1 MNGRAYYNENDP
13 FAAQWLRNLIAAGH
27 IAPGDVDERSI
38 VDVRPGDV
46 RDYTQ
51 CHFFAG
57 IGIWSSSLRD
67 AGVRD
72 TDHVWTGSCPC
83 QPFSAAGQ
91 RGGFA
96 DERHLW
102 PAFFHL
108 IKECRPAIVLGEQV
122 ASPDGLQWLDLVSSD
137 LEGTGYAVG
146 AADLCA
152 AGIAVAAGETE
163 VGQPTL
169 EWIRGAVQSCPDP
182 FLAAELRDYA
192 EWFDRE
198 AGIGPA
204 HIRQRL
210 CWMAYASGQRRQQ
223 IGSRASG
230 DEATHGWQSNGD
242 HVIAGDGATRSMADA
257 DEGQCGRIA
266 DREGRQSNRAP
277 AGWQQGYG
285 EFESGR
291 ATGWLADSTSDGR
304 REERAVA
311 GRFAAGDRTQGLTT
325 GLVPS
330 GAAFGLA
337 DSDGRNAG
345 AEWQQS
351 SGQHGQQ
358 PQDCTVGAWC
368 GSARVMGDANDTRS
382 QGRSEHRD
390 GADQW
395 LARPT
400 SLAGWTRADWIICAD
415 GKARPIEPGT
425 QPLAHGQSNRV
436 GRLRAYGNAMHRAKI
451 TQFILAA
458 DEAIGALP

>member
-169 EWIRGAVQSCPDP
+169 EWIRWAVQSCPDP

-291 ATGWLADSTSDGR
+291 ATGWLADCYG
-304 REERAVA
+304 
-311 GRFAAGDRTQGLTT
+311 
-325 GLVPS
+325 
-330 GAAFGLA
+330 
-337 DSDGRNAG
+337 
-345 AEWQQS
+345 
-351 SGQHGQQ
+351 
-358 PQDCTVGAWC
+358 
-368 GSARVMGDANDTRS
+368 GDANDTRS
-382 QGRSEHRD
+382 QGRSERRP
-390 GADQW
+390 GADQR
-395 LARPT
+395 LVRPT
-400 SLAGWTRADWIICAD
+400 SLAGWTRADWIICTD

-458 DEAIGALP
+458 QEAIGATS

>member
-1 MNGRAYYNENDP
+1 MNGRALYIELDEYCR
-13 FAAQWLRNLIAAGH
+13 AWLQNLIAADL
-27 IAPGDVDERSI
+27 ICPGDVVGDI
-38 VDVRPGDV
+38 LDVRP
-46 RDYTQ
+46 RDLDRYNQ
-51 CHFFAG
+51 VHAFAG
-57 IGIWSSSLRD
+57 IGVWSGSLRD

-108 IKECRPAIVLGEQV
+108 IQECRPPVILGEQV

-137 LEGTGYAVG
+137 LEGTGYAIG
-146 AADLCA
+146 ATDLCA

-198 AGIGPA
+198 AGVGPA

-210 CWMAYASGQRRQQ
+210 CWMAYAERGTTERQRQHLAATTGSFEEKARERQWIRSDARTSSAVSG
-223 IGSRASG
+223 
-230 DEATHGWQSNGD
+230 
-242 HVIAGDGATRSMADA
+242 
-257 DEGQCGRIA
+257 
-266 DREGRQSNRAP
+266 
-277 AGWQQGYG
+277 
-285 EFESGR
+285 
-291 ATGWLADSTSDGR
+291 LADSESDRR
-304 REERAVA
+304 REERALA
-311 GRFAAGDRTQGLTT
+311 GRLVAGDRTQGQST

-330 GAAFGLA
+330 GAVERLGF
-337 DSDGRNAG
+337 SDRSGRSPRSEAAKATRHGNPVVPA
-345 AEWQQS
+345 S
-351 SGQHGQQ
+351 SVHDECS
-358 PQDCTVGAWC
+358 PNSV
-368 GSARVMGDANDTRS
+368 VGDADDAGS
-382 QGRSEHRD
+382 QGRGERRN
-390 GADQW
+390 GADQR
-395 LARPT
+395 LAGPT
-400 SLAGWTRADWIICAD
+400 SLAGWTRADWIICTD

-425 QPLAHGQSNRV
+425 FPLAHGQSNRV

-458 DEAIGALP
+458 QEAIGDLT

>member
-1 MNGRAYYNENDP
+1 VNGRALYIEIDAYCRD
-13 FAAQWLRNLIAAGH
+13 WLRNLIAADL
-27 IAPGDVDERSI
+27 ICPGDVVGDI
-38 VDVRPGDV
+38 LDVRP
-46 RDYTQ
+46 RDLDRYNQ
-51 CHFFAG
+51 VHAFAG
-57 IGIWSSSLRD
+57 IGIWSGSLRD
-67 AGVRD
+67 AGYRD

-108 IKECRPAIVLGEQV
+108 IEQCRPPKVFGEQV

-137 LEGTGYAVG
+137 LEGAHYAIG

-152 AGIAVAAGETE
+152 AGITMAAGETE

-192 EWFDRE
+192 DWFDRE

-210 CWMAYASGQRRQQ
+210 CWMAHAEPQHNGRRSSGAATWVELTD
-223 IGSRASG
+223 IGSTSG
-230 DEATHGWQSNGD
+230 VAY
-242 HVIAGDGATRSMADA
+242 A
-257 DEGQCGRIA
+257 DEGQRGRIA
-266 DREGRQSNRAP
+266 DRQGCEPDRATTGRQQRD
-277 AGWQQGYG
+277 G
-285 EFESGR
+285 ELEPGR
-291 ATGWLADSTSDGR
+291 AVERLGISDRSGWAQR
-304 REERAVA
+304 REPAEAMGHGRSAVTAGGVHIERGPDSVVGVA
-311 GRFAAGDRTQGLTT
+311 HDAG
-325 GLVPS
+325 
-330 GAAFGLA
+330 
-337 DSDGRNAG
+337 
-345 AEWQQS
+345 
-351 SGQHGQQ
+351 
-358 PQDCTVGAWC
+358 
-368 GSARVMGDANDTRS
+368 S

-390 GADQW
+390 GADQRP
-395 LARPT
+395 ARPS
-400 SLAGWTRADWIICAD
+400 SLAGWIRADWIICTD

-425 QPLAHGQSNRV
+425 FPLAHGQSNRV

-458 DEAIGALP
+458 DEAIGGAEQ

>member
-1 MNGRAYYNENDP
+1 VSGRALYIEIDAYCRE
-13 FAAQWLRNLIAAGH
+13 WLRNLIAADL
-27 IAPGDVDERSI
+27 ICPGDVVGDI
-38 VDVRPGDV
+38 LDVRP
-46 RDYTQ
+46 RDLDRYNQ
-51 CHFFAG
+51 VHAFAG
-57 IGIWSSSLRD
+57 IGIWSGSLRD
-67 AGVRD
+67 AGYQD

-108 IKECRPAIVLGEQV
+108 IEQCRPPKVFGEQV
-122 ASPDGLQWLDLVSSD
+122 ASPDGLRWLDLVSSD
-137 LEGTGYAVG
+137 LEGARYAIG

-163 VGQPTL
+163 IGQPTL
-169 EWIRGAVQSCPDP
+169 EWIRRAVQSCPDP

-210 CWMAYASGQRRQQ
+210 CWMAYATGSGHERWRSGETSDGRDAPRLEPERLRDAGTMAHANEGQR
-223 IGSRASG
+223 
-230 DEATHGWQSNGD
+230 
-242 HVIAGDGATRSMADA
+242 
-257 DEGQCGRIA
+257 GRVA
-266 DREGRQSNRAP
+266 DRQGCKPDRAATGRQKSN
-277 AGWQQGYG
+277 G

-291 ATGWLADSTSDGR
+291 AVERLGISD
-304 REERAVA
+304 
-311 GRFAAGDRTQGLTT
+311 
-325 GLVPS
+325 
-330 GAAFGLA
+330 
-337 DSDGRNAG
+337 
-345 AEWQQS
+345 S
-351 SGQHGQQ
+351 SGRASRCEPAKAMGHGHS
-358 PQDCTVGAWC
+358 TVTAGGVHVEC
-368 GSARVMGDANDTRS
+368 GP
-382 QGRSEHRD
+382 
-390 GADQW
+390 DQR

-400 SLAGWTRADWIICAD
+400 SLAGWTRADWIICTD

-425 QPLAHGQSNRV
+425 FPLAHGQSNRV

-458 DEAIGALP
+458 DEAIGGAS

>member
-1 MNGRAYYNENDP
+1 MNGRALYIEIDEYCR
-13 FAAQWLRNLIAAGH
+13 AWLRNLIAADL
-27 IAPGDVDERSI
+27 ICPGDVVGDI
-38 VDVRPGDV
+38 LDVRP
-46 RDYTQ
+46 RDLDRYNQ
-51 CHFFAG
+51 VHAFAG
-57 IGIWSSSLRD
+57 IGIWSGSLRD
-67 AGVRD
+67 AGIRD

-108 IKECRPAIVLGEQV
+108 IKECRPPIVLGEQV

-137 LEGTGYAVG
+137 LEGTGYAIG

-198 AGIGPA
+198 AGVGPP

-210 CWMAYASGQRRQQ
+210 CWMAYATGPRSLSSPYAGIHHGEKSTGPWDAELVRQR
-223 IGSRASG
+223 
-230 DEATHGWQSNGD
+230 D
-242 HVIAGDGATRSMADA
+242 AGG
-257 DEGQCGRIA
+257 
-266 DREGRQSNRAP
+266 
-277 AGWQQGYG
+277 
-285 EFESGR
+285 
-291 ATGWLADSTSDGR
+291 LADSTGDGR
-304 REERAVA
+304 REEREIA
-311 GRFAAGDRTQGLTT
+311 GRLVAGDRTQGQST

-330 GAAFGLA
+330 GAVERLGFSDRSGRSPRGETAEAARYGDPA
-337 DSDGRNAG
+337 VTASGVHDECGPDSVVGVAHDAG
-345 AEWQQS
+345 
-351 SGQHGQQ
+351 
-358 PQDCTVGAWC
+358 
-368 GSARVMGDANDTRS
+368 S
-382 QGRSEHRD
+382 QGRSERRNS
-390 GADQW
+390 ADQW
-395 LARPT
+395 TVRPP
-400 SLAGWTRADWIICAD
+400 SLAGWTRADWIICTD

-425 QPLAHGQSNRV
+425 FPLAHGQPNRV

-458 DEAIGALP
+458 QEAIGAPS

>member
-1 MNGRAYYNENDP
+1 MNGRALYIEIDAYCRD
-13 FAAQWLRNLIAAGH
+13 WLRNLIAADL
-27 IAPGDVDERSI
+27 ICPGDVVGDI
-38 VDVRPGDV
+38 LDVRP
-46 RDYTQ
+46 RDLDRYNQ
-51 CHFFAG
+51 VHAFAG
-57 IGIWSSSLRD
+57 IGIWSGAFRD
-67 AGVRD
+67 AGIKD
-72 TDHVWTGSCPC
+72 TDYAWSGSCPC

-108 IKECRPAIVLGEQV
+108 IEQCRPAKVYGEQV
-122 ASPDGLQWLDLVSSD
+122 ASPDGLQWFDLVSSD
-137 LEGTGYAVG
+137 LEGTNYAIG

-210 CWMAYASGQRRQQ
+210 CWMAYADQGQRR
-223 IGSRASG
+223 R
-230 DEATHGWQSNGD
+230 
-242 HVIAGDGATRSMADA
+242 V
-257 DEGQCGRIA
+257 A
-266 DREGRQSNRAP
+266 DRQGCEPDRAP
-277 AGWQQGYG
+277 AGRQQGDG
-285 EFESGR
+285 EFEPGRSTRGLAHAVRSGAKHVAAESMGAQAAPDGSDGSLSRERLRPWIQSASCGESDPVGGLGISDSSGR
-291 ATGWLADSTSDGR
+291 SPR
-304 REERAVA
+304 RESAEAVGHGHSA
-311 GRFAAGDRTQGLTT
+311 VTT
-325 GLVPS
+325 GGIHVECSPDRVV
-330 GAAFGLA
+330 GHTH
-337 DSDGRNAG
+337 DAG
-345 AEWQQS
+345 
-351 SGQHGQQ
+351 
-358 PQDCTVGAWC
+358 
-368 GSARVMGDANDTRS
+368 S
-382 QGRSEHRD
+382 QGRSERRD
-390 GADQW
+390 GSDQR
-395 LARPT
+395 LVGTT
-400 SLAGWTRADWIICAD
+400 SLAGWTRADWIICTD

-458 DEAIGALP
+458 EEAIGGAS